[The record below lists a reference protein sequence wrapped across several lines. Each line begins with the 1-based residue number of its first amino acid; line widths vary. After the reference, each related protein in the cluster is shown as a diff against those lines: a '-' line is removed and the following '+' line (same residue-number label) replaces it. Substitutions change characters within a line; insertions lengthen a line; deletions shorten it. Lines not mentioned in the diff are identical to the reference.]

1 MVFLSFQFWKE
12 LWRFK
17 TKNPRILLRQQNFK
31 KTKWNRK
38 CTVYL
43 LNTLSEYT
51 YIYMSKN
58 ITSYIFLLVFKIVE
72 SLQCILKKELRIFI
86 QFLKSFVQ
94 FRGSVHTQTATLN
107 VKLTFVDVWVKM
119 SDIRAVA
126 KMSKTNFQNTMCN
139 NSNTK

>member
-1 MVFLSFQFWKE
+1 MSWRSQAKKE
-12 LWRFK
+12 GIF
-17 TKNPRILLRQQNFK
+17 
-31 KTKWNRK
+31 
-38 CTVYL
+38 CTVYFVRSKFFKHL
-43 LNTLSEYT
+43 CFISMYGMLNTLSEY
-51 YIYMSKN
+51 ICFYMLKN
-58 ITSYIFLLVFKIVE
+58 ITSQIFLLVFKIVE